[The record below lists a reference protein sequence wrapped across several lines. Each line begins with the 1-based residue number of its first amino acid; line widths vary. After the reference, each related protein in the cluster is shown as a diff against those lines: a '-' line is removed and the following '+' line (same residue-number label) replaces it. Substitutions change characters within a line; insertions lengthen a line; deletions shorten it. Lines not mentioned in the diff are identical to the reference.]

1 MIHLPDQLLGFYH
14 INCGRTGPSE
24 RGEAASQSPQ
34 SNIDKLDPAERGPLL
49 YVAGYVVSKLFQ
61 TTKRKSG
68 KRNDELQALLQN
80 MKLLDQSTNF
90 ISARTRGGLA
100 NPSKDL
106 VGFWKKRNIHS

>member
-1 MIHLPDQLLGFYH
+1 MP
-14 INCGRTGPSE
+14 
-24 RGEAASQSPQ
+24 
-34 SNIDKLDPAERGPLL
+34 

-61 TTKRKSG
+61 TTKRKAG

-80 MKLLDQSTNF
+80 MRLLDQSTNF

-106 VGFWKKRNIHS
+106 VGILEEADIHFENK